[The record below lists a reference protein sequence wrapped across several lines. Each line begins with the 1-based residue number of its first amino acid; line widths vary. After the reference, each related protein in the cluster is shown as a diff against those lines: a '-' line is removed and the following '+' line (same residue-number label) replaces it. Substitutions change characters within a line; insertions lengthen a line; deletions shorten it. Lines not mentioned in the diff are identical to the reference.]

1 MPFFLFTF
9 RPQITEQE
17 LFEQFLSIFLPL
29 LEDFSKFS
37 YSIEEDGTLN
47 KHIHVMVES
56 KAKDNCAWKQFFN
69 KSPFKDFK
77 QAIKTKQTNPD
88 VGFDDRMVKRKE
100 GKTIIEDKL
109 KVLGYVNKETNCPR
123 RKYKGFTNEE
133 ILEAVEFYYTTK
145 HLEKSK
151 IKNDLTLVTPKNI
164 HILTKTFCEQNKI
177 EPTDSLLKLKMNAQG
192 YCFSQCPKVDE
203 TFQELE
209 AVMFPERY
217 EKGIFGDDE
226 GMMES
231 YKDLQ
236 DKIQFLTEYIE
247 SLRKVVP
254 TTRVYIP
261 EKGNRLGYYQY
272 S

>member
-29 LEDFSKFS
+29 LEEFSKFS

-47 KHIHVMVES
+47 KHIHLMVET

-69 KSPFKDFK
+69 KKPFKDFK
-77 QAIKTKQTNPD
+77 VAIKTKQTNPD
-88 VGFDDRMVKRKE
+88 KGFDDRMVKRDKQGE
-100 GKTIIEDKL
+100 TIIEDKL

-133 ILEAVEFYYTTK
+133 ILEAVDFYYTTQ

-164 HILTKTFCEQNKI
+164 HILIKTFCEENEL
-177 EPTDSLLKLKMNAQG
+177 EPNDPHLKLRMNAKG
-192 YCFSQCPKVDE
+192 YCFSQCPKVDD
-203 TFQELE
+203 TIHELE
-209 AVMFPERY
+209 SIMYPERFTN
-217 EKGIFGDDE
+217 GIFDDDIPY
-226 GMMES
+226 ES
-231 YKDLQ
+231 YEALKNKLQLYELFILSLNKPIPTSYTHIEGTNSKVGYDL
-236 DKIQFLTEYIE
+236 FE
-247 SLRKVVP
+247 
-254 TTRVYIP
+254 
-261 EKGNRLGYYQY
+261 
-272 S
+272 